1 MPGDPYDLTRRLEAA
16 CEHPGVRLV
25 LRRLSFA
32 GALGVLAVVSMC
44 ATAIGAG
51 PDIQSVSWKSVTVPG
66 SVCGAMAPIHLHD
79 GRAIVA
85 STRWPG
91 VSKVSVATEPPVYG
105 SLSGSGQY
113 AALGVICSNGGGTA
127 ASQLAFARV
136 VYGLFGSKLNVIGV
150 VMPRH
155 RAGKDEHVSLITA
168 KIVLGAVIATE
179 YFYGPHDSDCCPS
192 GRATTYWLYIHGGLT
207 PQTTVVTRQ
216 PSG

>member
-1 MPGDPYDLTRRLEAA
+1 MSRL
-16 CEHPGVRLV
+16 PVG
-25 LRRLSFA
+25 
-32 GALGVLAVVSMC
+32 LGLAVLVAASAC
-44 ATAIGAG
+44 ATAFAAA
-51 PDIQSVSWKSVTVPG
+51 PDIHSVAWKSVTLPG
-66 SVCGAMAPIHLHD
+66 SACDAKEPIHLHD
-79 GRAIVA
+79 GRAIV
-85 STRWPG
+85 SSPKWG
-91 VSKVSVATEPPVYG
+91 KVSVATEPPVYG

-179 YFYGPHDSDCCPS
+179 YFYGSHDADCCPS

-207 PQTTVVTRQ
+207 PQVPKVTKQ
-216 PSG
+216 ASG